1 MSTST
6 RSSRASVSAVA
17 RSWRRLIRRSPTMPE
32 LERLFTEF
40 VERHLA
46 GEDPDPWS
54 YIEQLSGEKREE
66 LEELIDAYFV
76 DAPPRA
82 WDATAYKGSSA
93 ERIAEALD
101 RSFRGRAGLWPAV
114 LPRLRDRV

>member
-17 RSWRRLIRRSPTMPE
+17 RSWRRLIRRGGTMAE

-46 GEDPDPWS
+46 GQEPDPWS
-54 YIEQLSGEKREE
+54 YIEQLSGDEREE

-76 DAPPRA
+76 GAPPRT
-82 WDATAYKGSSA
+82 WDAAAYRGSSA

-101 RSFRGRAGLWPAV
+101 RSF
-114 LPRLRDRV
+114 

>member
-17 RSWRRLIRRSPTMPE
+17 RSWRRLIRRSRTMAEPE
-32 LERLFTEF
+32 HLFTEF

-46 GEDPDPWS
+46 GEAPDPWS
-54 YIEQLSGEKREE
+54 YIDQLSGDEREQ

-76 DAPPRA
+76 GAPPRSWNA
-82 WDATAYKGSSA
+82 DAYRGSSA
-93 ERIAEALD
+93 ERIDDVLD
-101 RSFRGRAGLWPAV
+101 RSFRGQAGLWPAI
-114 LPRLRDRV
+114 LPWLRDR